1 MVEVLPRVLIV
12 EDQKILA
19 ETLALALGLNGFK
32 SVRVA
37 DDLTVEGVIRLAAEF
52 KPKVALLDLHL
63 DEAGVSLPMIA
74 PLVGHGAQ
82 VLVLTPIRHRTDL
95 LAECLEAGA
104 SGLFDKAD
112 TFDHL
117 IALIRDAALGVTVLE
132 PSARQALLAALRER
146 RAKDKAQ
153 LSSLSRL
160 TPRERQVL
168 QLLTEGKSAEEIAT
182 DQFVTMATIRS
193 QIRAILQKLG
203 VNSQL
208 AAVALARRVGW
219 ELIDR

>member
-32 SVRVA
+32 RVQVV
-37 DDLTVEGVIRLAAEF
+37 DDLTVEGVNRLAAEF
-52 KPKVALLDLHL
+52 KPEVALLDLHL
-63 DEAGVSLPMIA
+63 DEAGMSLPMIA
-74 PLVGHGAQ
+74 PLVGHGAR

-153 LSSLSRL
+153 LNSLSRL

-193 QIRAILQKLG
+193 QIRAVLQKLG